1 MSGLLSEIKKSFV
14 AGLLL
19 ILPLI
24 ITVLILRFLFGI
36 IAGLFSP
43 ILLHFFPVIP
53 IWLKTLISVAILIV
67 LVFGLGILTSHFLG
81 RWFWTR
87 FENIL
92 MQIPLLRTIY
102 SSSRE
107 VVGVFRGSNLD
118 NFKEVV
124 LIEFPR
130 VGMKSLG
137 FVTGVVIDDKGN
149 DCFKIFIPTTP
160 NPTSGF
166 LEIVEKSKIV
176 RCKMSVEDGIR
187 MIMSGG
193 ILGPESLCPSKEPI
207 HPPQVQASEL
217 DKQKGLPK

>member
-1 MSGLLSEIKKSFV
+1 M
-14 AGLLL
+14 
-19 ILPLI
+19 
-24 ITVLILRFLFGI
+24 
-36 IAGLFSP
+36 
-43 ILLHFFPVIP
+43 
-53 IWLKTLISVAILIV
+53 AILIV